1 MKLKLYPSINLE
13 LAVNMGF
20 EFTELVW
27 IVELLELEQQQVFPF
42 SDNSQYLKSFDSTF
56 YYSLK
61 ILLLRDLFNFTLK
74 SEGVTYVLSN
84 KIRTNLLFRLV

>member
-20 EFTELVW
+20 ESTELVW

-42 SDNSQYLKSFDSTF
+42 SDNSQYLRVLTALFI
-56 YYSLK
+56 
-61 ILLLRDLFNFTLK
+61 IL
-74 SEGVTYVLSN
+74 
-84 KIRTNLLFRLV
+84 

>member
-42 SDNSQYLKSFDSTF
+42 SDNSQYL
-56 YYSLK
+56 
-61 ILLLRDLFNFTLK
+61 RVFT
-74 SEGVTYVLSN
+74 GLS
-84 KIRTNLLFRLV
+84 ITL

>member
-1 MKLKLYPSINLE
+1 MVLHKTFFLIMKLKLYPSINLE

-42 SDNSQYLKSFDSTF
+42 SDNSQYL
-56 YYSLK
+56 
-61 ILLLRDLFNFTLK
+61 RVFT
-74 SEGVTYVLSN
+74 GLS
-84 KIRTNLLFRLV
+84 ITL

>member
-1 MKLKLYPSINLE
+1 MKLKLYPSINSE

-20 EFTELVW
+20 ESTELVW

-42 SDNSQYLKSFDSTF
+42 SDNSQYFKSFDSTF

-74 SEGVTYVLSN
+74 SE
-84 KIRTNLLFRLV
+84 

>member
-1 MKLKLYPSINLE
+1 MKLKLHPSINLE

-20 EFTELVW
+20 ESTELVW

-42 SDNSQYLKSFDSTF
+42 SDNSQHFYKSFDSTF

-74 SEGVTYVLSN
+74 SE
-84 KIRTNLLFRLV
+84 